1 MHEKHR
7 RRRRSHPRVRL
18 RTPPGA
24 VPGTLAVDAHAP
36 RPAIRVL
43 AYGKDDFLE
52 QEIGDLEQVREFLGR
67 WPVTWVSVEGLGDA
81 AVIAGIGRLF
91 NFHALALEDVAN
103 TLQRAKVNDYGQ
115 YLFFEG
121 RIARLKQRLE
131 SEQISV
137 FLGPDYVVS
146 FEGYASGCLD
156 PIRERV
162 RKDQGRIR
170 QSGADYL
177 AYCMLD
183 AVVDGYFPVL
193 DEYAERLEGLDEG
206 VVAGNPRDIL
216 TRLHEMRGDLLLFR
230 RAIWPHREM
239 INTLVRDPHPLVS
252 DETRLHLRDCLDHLV
267 TIVELTETYR
277 ELCSDL
283 RDYALSAVSTRL
295 NEIMKVL
302 TVIATIFMPLTFI
315 AGLYGMNFSPD
326 HSPWNMP
333 ELRWYFGYPFA
344 LAVMAAV
351 AGWMLLWFRRKGWL
365 GPSLPPDETRTDNHP
380 AKPTDQSGEPRGSG
394 S

>member
-7 RRRRSHPRVRL
+7 RRRRSHPRVRP

-36 RPAIRVL
+36 RPEIRVL
-43 AYGKDDFLE
+43 AYREDDYRE
-52 QEIGDLEQVREFLGR
+52 QKIDDVEQVREFLGR
-67 WPVTWVSVEGLGDA
+67 WPVTWVSIEGLGDA
-81 AVIAGIGRLF
+81 AVIAATGRLF

-103 TLQRAKVNDYGQ
+103 TLQRAKLNDYGQ

-121 RIARLKQRLE
+121 RIARIQQRLE

-137 FLGPDYVVS
+137 FLGPGYVVS
-146 FEGYASGCLD
+146 FEEYPSGCLD
-156 PIRERV
+156 PVRERV

-170 QSGADYL
+170 QSGPDYL
-177 AYCMLD
+177 AYCILD
-183 AVVDGYFPVL
+183 AVVDGYFPIL
-193 DEYAERLEGLDEG
+193 DEYAERLEGLDEE
-206 VVAGNPRDIL
+206 VVTGNPRDIL
-216 TRLHEMRGDLLLFR
+216 TRLHEMRGDLLLLR

-239 INTLVRDPHPLVS
+239 INALVRDPRPLVS
-252 DETRLHLRDCLDHLV
+252 DEARLHLRDCLDHLV

-333 ELRWYFGYPFA
+333 ELRWYLGYPMA
-344 LAVMAAV
+344 LAVMAGV

-365 GPSLPPDETRTDNHP
+365 GPSLPAEDM
-380 AKPTDQSGEPRGSG
+380 KGSEDRR
-394 S
+394 